1 MKNSIFRS
9 ILIGLLVGLLAFFA
23 IRFFIILLIIGAI
36 FKLAGMGKGKHKKWH
51 SYRMAHADNI
61 RSMSEEE
68 YESFKTNEGQHNCH
82 R

>member
-23 IRFFIILLIIGAI
+23 TRFILILLIVGAI
-36 FKLAGMGKGKHKKWH
+36 FKLSGMGRGKRRKWQ
-51 SYRMAHADNI
+51 SYRLAYADNI
-61 RSMSEEE
+61 RNMSDED
-68 YESFKTNEGQHNCH
+68 YEAFKTNDSHHNCY

>member
-23 IRFFIILLIIGAI
+23 FRFVIILLLVGAI
-36 FKLAGMGKGKHKKWH
+36 FKLAGGGKGKHKKWQ

-68 YESFKTNEGQHNCH
+68 FQAFKTNEGQHNCH